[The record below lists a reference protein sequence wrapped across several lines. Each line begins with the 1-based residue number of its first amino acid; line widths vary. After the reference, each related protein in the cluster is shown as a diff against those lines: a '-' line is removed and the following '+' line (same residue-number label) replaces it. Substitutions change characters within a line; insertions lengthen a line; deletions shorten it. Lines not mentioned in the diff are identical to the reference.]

1 MKVAEDSAM
10 DARSLATEGK
20 TQAVMIAER
29 LAEDVRECS
38 AALTRKVRLHTH
50 CHFYSS
56 CCTPAAGLFL
66 LSSFFHSK
74 HVCPQFS
81 CD

>member
-38 AALTRKVRLHTH
+38 AALTRKVRLHTPPLLLLPSV
-50 CHFYSS
+50 F
-56 CCTPAAGLFL
+56 FL
-66 LSSFFHSK
+66 SFKTCLPSVFMQLTLYILL
-74 HVCPQFS
+74 PLA
-81 CD
+81 